1 MNDSVLI
8 TQVLISNALNTANN
22 LLGEDSEQFK
32 LIKNVSEIVEKK
44 IYKNLKAQ
52 EYYGAS
58 IKKLAFVHYNKK
70 LILNAPLQFGSVSLV
85 ENSFNALVLMSRGCL
100 DSLACTVNLI
110 YGDSLKEV
118 NVKPLDLEFLKTIHN
133 EKIKQVFKEG
143 IKVWLDIDEY
153 RSLIIHRTAVLI
165 IPSGRGLPSK
175 EKNTIEYFAVVKKPS
190 EFMTSINTND
200 AEKHLLKLNEKV
212 DEIVKLT
219 EKTFKNISEEFN
231 AI

>member
-1 MNDSVLI
+1 MSNGVLI
-8 TQVLISNALNTANN
+8 TQVLISNALNTANH
-22 LLGEDSEQFK
+22 LLGKNSEQFK
-32 LIKNVSEIVEKK
+32 IINNASKIVEKK
-44 IYKNLKAQ
+44 ISKNLNAQ

-58 IKKLAFVHYNKK
+58 IKKLTFVHYNKN
-70 LILNAPLQFGSVSLV
+70 LILSAPLQFGSVSLV

-133 EKIKQVFKEG
+133 EKIKQIFREN

-153 RSLIIHRTAVLI
+153 RNLIIHRTAVLI
-165 IPSGRGLPSK
+165 IPSGKELPSK

-190 EFMTSINTND
+190 EFITSINTND
-200 AEKHLLKLNEKV
+200 AEKHLLRLNEKV
-212 DEIVKLT
+212 AEIVKLI
-219 EKTFKNISEEFN
+219 ERTFKNISEEFDT
-231 AI
+231 I

>member
-1 MNDSVLI
+1 MRDGVLI
-8 TQVLISNALNTANN
+8 TQVLISNALNTANH
-22 LLGEDSEQFK
+22 LLGENSEQFK
-32 LIKNVSEIVEKK
+32 IIHNASKIVEKK
-44 IYKNLKAQ
+44 ISKNLKAQ

-58 IKKLAFVHYNKK
+58 IKKLAFAHYNKN
-70 LILNAPLQFGSVSLV
+70 LILSVPLQFGSVSLV

-100 DSLACTVNLI
+100 DSLARTVNLI

-133 EKIKQVFKEG
+133 EKIKQIFREN

-165 IPSGRGLPSK
+165 IPSGKELPSK

-190 EFMTSINTND
+190 EFITSINTKD
-200 AEKHLLKLNEKV
+200 AEKHLLRLNEKV
-212 DEIVKLT
+212 EEIVKLT
-219 EKTFKNISEEFN
+219 EKTFKNISEEFDT
-231 AI
+231 I